1 MLFINPT
8 QTRTSRS
15 TRVVSR
21 LNIVVEEG
29 STIDGSADLEGS
41 ATLSTSDRGIAQAG
55 PMFYF
60 PLKKQE
66 NIGTCSKFFVRKDYW
81 IKIWEHALSRPTQ
94 SKEFFGPRQWR
105 SRSRIR
111 ENCWYV
117 HFLFIFRQS
126 LWNLV
131 IILLVCV
138 ALVFFIL
145 LEVAIWGCRRR
156 REAKELSAGDYDVNK

>member
-1 MLFINPT
+1 MLLIHPT

-55 PMFYF
+55 HMFYF

-66 NIGTCSKFFVRKDYW
+66 NKERCLKIFVLQGKIIRSKYENTLWVGQARE
-81 IKIWEHALSRPTQ
+81 KIFSGPVNGEVVPELEKTVGMFALYLYSD
-94 SKEFFGPRQWR
+94 
-105 SRSRIR
+105 
-111 ENCWYV
+111 
-117 HFLFIFRQS
+117 
-126 LWNLV
+126 
-131 IILLVCV
+131 ILHK
-138 ALVFFIL
+138 I
-145 LEVAIWGCRRR
+145 
-156 REAKELSAGDYDVNK
+156 

>member
-1 MLFINPT
+1 MLLIHPT

-29 STIDGSADLEGS
+29 STIDESADLEGS
-41 ATLSTSDRGIAQAG
+41 AILSTSDRGISQAG
-55 PMFYF
+55 LMFNF

-66 NIGTCSKFFVRKDYW
+66 NIEKCSKIFVRKNYS
-81 IKIWEHALSRPTQ
+81 IKIWEHTLSRQ
-94 SKEFFGPRQWR
+94 KSHRKDLCRQWR
-105 SRSRIR
+105 SGSRIR
-111 ENCWYV
+111 ENSWYV
-117 HFLFIFRQS
+117 HLLFIFRRS

-156 REAKELSAGDYDVNK
+156 RNAKELSAGDYDVNK

>member
-1 MLFINPT
+1 MTETEKKSEKDRSGDENNLPKSIEYLQYISVFILL
-8 QTRTSRS
+8 
-15 TRVVSR
+15 VLDGLLIAVILIVSR

-29 STIDGSADLEGS
+29 STIDGFADLEGS

-55 PMFYF
+55 HMFYF

-66 NIGTCSKFFVRKDYW
+66 NKVGQARE
-81 IKIWEHALSRPTQ
+81 KIFS
-94 SKEFFGPRQWR
+94 GPVNG
-105 SRSRIR
+105 
-111 ENCWYV
+111 EV
-117 HFLFIFRQS
+117 VPELEKTV
-126 LWNLV
+126 V

-156 REAKELSAGDYDVNK
+156 RNAKELSAGDYDVNK